1 MLWPAA
7 SRSTLALLVRVL
19 APKRVCDR
27 RLLDPLSLTPLNQ
40 PEHLDLCRCSPS
52 PWSGKSRAGLIQL
65 EHVLGSPWVGNACPV
80 ASLGSRRCSWPV
92 QATGWS
98 TACTSWPG
106 SILEKKYK
114 IEGLSIN
121 VSETRE

>member
-1 MLWPAA
+1 VLWPAA

-19 APKRVCDR
+19 APTRVCDR

-40 PEHLDLCRCSPS
+40 PEHLDLCRCSSS

-65 EHVLGSPWVGNACPV
+65 EHVLGSPRVGNACPV

-98 TACTSWPG
+98 AVSASWPG
-106 SILEKKYK
+106 DRVREETEV
-114 IEGLSIN
+114 EGPL
-121 VSETRE
+121 